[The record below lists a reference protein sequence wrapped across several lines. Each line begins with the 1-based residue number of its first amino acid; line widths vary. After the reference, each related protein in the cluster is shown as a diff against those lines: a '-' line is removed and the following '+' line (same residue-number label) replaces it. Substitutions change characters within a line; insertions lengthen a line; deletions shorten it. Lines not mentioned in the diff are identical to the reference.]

1 MVSPS
6 YLSYLSQGSKQTTSD
21 INYNEIVSCDI
32 LKLSRESGVSITFKH
47 PYSKQ
52 NIHLLIPPYIYEKYP
67 RGAKCAKEPLSAA
80 IPVFIKVSYRVSSKA
95 GNR

>member
-1 MVSPS
+1 M
-6 YLSYLSQGSKQTTSD
+6 SD
-21 INYNEIVSCDI
+21 MNYHEIVSCDI
-32 LKLSRESGVSITFKH
+32 LKLSQESGVSIASKH

-67 RGAKCAKEPLSAA
+67 RAAKCAKEPLSAA
-80 IPVFIKVSYRVSSKA
+80 ISVFIKVSYRVSSNA